1 MSGVIYPVVGQM
13 VASRYLDFQQD
24 IFSEKFNGLKM
35 NAYMIPVL
43 LAGYLAG
50 PGKIE
55 GAWKSGANQYFLAKD
70 WLGFSDEKKKTS
82 FLMPS
87 LDALDSPGESSA
99 SLPSDL
105 YWWTTAKPLYSE
117 EEVESYLADPR
128 QWFEKYP
135 SILENSRL
143 FSVPTGL
150 QVGNRLRLSQAADD
164 VVFLTNKATPKT
176 RNLTG
181 AGTTIVNGNVQSQS
195 VNRVKISVPDDG
207 VALTDQLTFRAT
219 TAASTA
225 SATTKGIS
233 HTTSTTV
240 GASFKAAMG
249 LIPGADLGVNASV
262 EHGTTVNTS
271 TTGTQTSS
279 IDLTQSNAIS
289 VTVQPGQSI
298 VAEQTYLQQTTSIP
312 FQAPVQITGDVSAAV
327 NSSKY
332 ITGYFGGAV
341 SADKA
346 LNAAKNY
353 GYFPSSLIDS
363 KASGSGAV
371 TVLAEGEITNV
382 NVGMFEATDYKA
394 KSSVVFY
401 SSPAVSGGSASRV
414 DARKVLNRAD
424 AGHAFDAPVL
434 SREQVATKRKAI
446 ADLPVATVNDV
457 ERRVGLYYSPHQHV
471 VLGGDLAGGDLADL
485 IYMSSPGQTAYSF
498 GGNDRVYGSVHRD
511 HMYLG
516 GGHDDV
522 KAFAGNDLIVSYAG
536 AHSIDAGDGDDRLAL
551 FLGSHDAAMGVHSL
565 SLGQGADQVEL
576 HKESGQITSMVVE
589 IEDFSVDDRL
599 DLHGFDSITGEIQA
613 GSLYL
618 KEGDQF
624 FAKITGFTGSLP
636 ESVGRDQLIEHAL
649 LNAKSYGFEPFA
661 DHSTQTVMNQMATGQ
676 VLSDFTPVTRYSS
689 LKNSKSS
696 LRGALKVISESLDL
710 NSKSFVREGLMSRKD
725 FDTMSD
731 LVDHLLCKN
740 HGHLSEG
747 SRISELVNWF

>member
-13 VASRYLDFQQD
+13 VASRYLDFQSD
-24 IFSEKFNGLKM
+24 IFGGKYNGLKM
-35 NAYMIPVL
+35 NTYKIPDGSFAIVD
-43 LAGYLAG
+43 G
-50 PGKIE
+50 PGEIV
-55 GAWKSGANQYFLAKD
+55 GAWKHGDGDNQYFSAKD
-70 WLGFSDEKKKTS
+70 WLSFSDEKKKDS

-87 LDALDSPGESSA
+87 LDKLDSPGEGSA
-99 SLPSDL
+99 SLPSNL
-105 YWWTTAKPLYSE
+105 YWWNVPTFLYSE
-117 EEVESYLADPR
+117 EEVESYLADPS
-128 QWFEKYP
+128 QWNKKHP
-135 SILENSRL
+135 SIFYFNSRF

-150 QVGNRLRLSQAADD
+150 QVGNSLKLIQAADD

-176 RNLTG
+176 RNLQGSG
-181 AGTTIVNGNVQSQS
+181 ATIVNGNVQSQS
-195 VNRVKISVPDDG
+195 VNMVKISVPDDG

-225 SATTKGIS
+225 SATTKGVS
-233 HTTSTTV
+233 HTTSRTV

-312 FQAPVQITGDVSAAV
+312 FQAPVQISGDVSAAV
-327 NSSKY
+327 NSSKF
-332 ITGYFGGAV
+332 ITGYFGGDV
-341 SADKA
+341 SAEKA
-346 LNAAKNY
+346 LNVAKNY
-353 GYFPSSLIDS
+353 GYFPSSLIDN
-363 KASGSGAV
+363 KAGDSGAV

-382 NVGMFEATDYKA
+382 NVGMFEATDHKA
-394 KSSVVFY
+394 KSSVVVY
-401 SSPAVSGGSASRV
+401 SSPVHASKAMIRS
-414 DARKVLNRAD
+414 D
-424 AGHAFDAPVL
+424 AGHAFEAPVL
-434 SREQVATKRKAI
+434 SREQIATKRKDI
-446 ADLPVATVNDV
+446 ADLPVATINDV
-457 ERRVGLYYSPHQHV
+457 ERRVGLYYSPDQNV
-471 VLGGDLAGGDLADL
+471 NLGGDLAGGDLADL
-485 IYMSSPGQTAYSF
+485 IYMNNPGQTAYSF
-498 GGNDRVYGSVHRD
+498 GGNDRVYGSVHHD

-516 GGHDDV
+516 DGHDEV
-522 KAFAGNDLIVSYAG
+522 KGFAGNDLIVSYAG

-551 FLGSHDAAMGVHSL
+551 FLGLHDAAMGVHSL

-576 HKESGQITSMVVE
+576 SKEGGQITSMVVE
-589 IEDFSVDDRL
+589 IEDFSVVDRINF
-599 DLHGFDSITGEIQA
+599 HGFDSITGEIDA

-661 DHSTQTVMNQMATGQ
+661 DHSTATVMSQMATSQ
-676 VLSDFTPVTRYSS
+676 ILADNNPVTNYSN
-689 LKNSKSS
+689 LKKSKSS

-710 NSKSFVREGLMSRKD
+710 SSKSFVREGLSSRKD
-725 FDTMSD
+725 FDAMSD
-731 LVDHLLCKN
+731 LVDHLLCQDRGN
-740 HGHLSEG
+740 FSEG
-747 SRISELVNWF
+747 SKISELVNWF

>member
-1 MSGVIYPVVGQM
+1 M
-13 VASRYLDFQQD
+13 VASHYLDFQGD
-24 IFSEKFNGLKM
+24 IFSGKYNGLKM
-35 NAYMIPVL
+35 NAYTIPVL
-43 LAGYLAG
+43 GTGYLAG
-50 PGKIE
+50 PSEID
-55 GAWKSGANQYFLAKD
+55 GAWRSGADQYFSAQD
-70 WLGFSDEKKKTS
+70 WLGFSDEKKKKS

-87 LDALDSPGESSA
+87 LGELDSPGESSA
-99 SLPSDL
+99 SLPSHL
-105 YWWTTAKPLYSE
+105 YWWTVPSPLYSE
-117 EEVESYLADPR
+117 EEVESYLADPS
-128 QWFEKYP
+128 QWTENHP
-135 SILENSRL
+135 SIFYSNSRF

-150 QVGNRLRLSQAADD
+150 QVGNSLKLSQSADD

-176 RNLTG
+176 RNLRG
-181 AGTTIVNGNVQSQS
+181 SGTTIVNGNVQSQS
-195 VNRVKISVPDDG
+195 VNMVKISVPDDG

-233 HTTSTTV
+233 HTTSRTV

-298 VAEQTYLQQTTSIP
+298 VAEQTYLRQTTSIP

-327 NSSKY
+327 NPSKH
-332 ITGYFGGAV
+332 ITGYFGGAI
-341 SADKA
+341 SAEKA

-353 GYFPSSLIDS
+353 GYFPSSLIDRE
-363 KASGSGAV
+363 ASGSGAV

-394 KSSVVFY
+394 KSSVVVY
-401 SSPAVSGGSASRV
+401 SSPVHASKVINGS
-414 DARKVLNRAD
+414 D
-424 AGHAFDAPVL
+424 AGHASDDPVL
-434 SREQVATKRKAI
+434 SREQVAAKRKDF
-446 ADLPVATVNDV
+446 ADLPIATVNDV
-457 ERRVGLYYSPHQHV
+457 ERRVGLYYSPHQV
-471 VLGGDLAGGDLADL
+471 ADLGGDLAGGDLADL

-511 HMYLG
+511 HIYLG
-516 GGHDDV
+516 DGHDDV
-522 KAFAGNDLIVSYAG
+522 KAFAGNDLIVSYGG
-536 AHSIDAGDGDDRLAL
+536 AHSIDSGDGDDRLAL

-565 SLGQGADQVEL
+565 RLGQGADQVEL
-576 HKESGQITSMVVE
+576 NKESGQITSMVVE
-589 IEDFSVDDRL
+589 IEDFSVDDRI
-599 DLHGFDSITGEIQA
+599 DFHGFDSITGEIDA

-649 LNAKSYGFEPFA
+649 LNAKSYGFKPFA
-661 DHSTQTVMNQMATGQ
+661 GHSTATVMNQMATDQILAG
-676 VLSDFTPVTRYSS
+676 VNPVTSYSS
-689 LKNSKSS
+689 LKNSKSALS
-696 LRGALKVISESLDL
+696 GALKVIAESLDMS
-710 NSKSFVREGLMSRKD
+710 SKSLISEGLSSRKD
-725 FDTMSD
+725 FDTMRD
-731 LVDHLLCKN
+731 LVDHLLSQD
-740 HGHLSEG
+740 HGGLSQ
-747 SRISELVNWF
+747 SSKISELVNWS